1 MANTVTEYVMPKLAM
16 AMNEGTVADWLV
28 QDGDYVEAGIPLASI
43 ETEKVAY
50 DVESPVSGYFY
61 SVVPVGQ
68 TVDCGTLLAHFCT
81 EPQRPDAADT
91 SANSSTDL
99 PADTLATNEASSE
112 NDAVAPSEVNTASN
126 TASTTGPKRLKSS
139 PLARKLA
146 KQLHVQLDT
155 LTGSGPGGRIVKR
168 DVMAASEDRTHQSTQ
183 LATAATEVSGGDI
196 LATLPMSGL
205 RKTIANRMVQSLQQ
219 TAQVSCHWESDITR
233 LLAQRAELVEQEEL
247 LGTRVSVNAFLIRA
261 LVYAIRQVP
270 IANANLVNDEIVIH
284 RNINMGMAISIPG
297 STEYDSGLMV
307 GVLHNVESMGL
318 VAIDKGMRSLI
329 ARVRNGEAN
338 PDDLSG
344 STFTLS
350 STAGIG
356 PPGLKTTPVLNQPN
370 VALLGPSTPIERPM
384 IRDGEVQ
391 ACTMLPLSFTFDHR
405 ALDGEPAARFMAA
418 LSNALEKPSLLL
430 T

>member
-28 QDGDYVEAGIPLASI
+28 QDGDYVEAGIPLAAI

-61 SVVPVGQ
+61 SLVPVGQ

-81 EPQRPDAADT
+81 EPQRPDATDT
-91 SANSSTDL
+91 SANRSTDL
-99 PADTLATNEASSE
+99 PADAMGA
-112 NDAVAPSEVNTASN
+112 SEVSPKKDAIVPSGVESASDTAATSE
-126 TASTTGPKRLKSS
+126 PKRLKSS

-146 KQLHVQLDT
+146 KQLNIQLDE

-168 DVMAASEDRTHQSTQ
+168 DVMAASETKAHQSAQ
-183 LATAATEVSGGDI
+183 LATAAAKVSSGDI
-196 LATLPMSGL
+196 LATLPISGL
-205 RKTIANRMVQSLQQ
+205 RKTIANRMVQSLQN

-270 IANANLVNDEIVIH
+270 IANANVVNDEIVIH

-329 ARVRNGEAN
+329 TRVRNGEATS
-338 PDDLSG
+338 DDLLD

-370 VALLGPSTPIERPM
+370 VALLGPSTPVERPM
-384 IRDGEVQ
+384 IKDGEIK
-391 ACTMLPLSFTFDHR
+391 ACTMLPMSFTFDHR

-418 LSNALEKPSLLL
+418 LNDALERPTLLL

>member
-28 QDGDYVEAGIPLASI
+28 QDGDYVEAGVPLAAI

-91 SANSSTDL
+91 SAKSSTDL
-99 PADTLATNEASSE
+99 PADTQATSASSSKT
-112 NDAVAPSEVNTASN
+112 DAVAPSVVGGASDTAAPSN
-126 TASTTGPKRLKSS
+126 PKRLKSS

-146 KQLHVQLDT
+146 KQLHIQLDA
-155 LTGSGPGGRIVKR
+155 LTGSGPGGRVVKR
-168 DVMAASEDRTHQSTQ
+168 DVMAASENKTHQSAQ
-183 LATAATEVSGGDI
+183 LATAATEVGGGDI

-205 RKTIANRMVQSLQQ
+205 RKTIAHRMVQSLQQ

-233 LLAQRAELVEQEEL
+233 LLAQRAELVEQEDL
-247 LGTRVSVNAFLIRA
+247 LGTRVSVNAFLIKA

-270 IANANLVNDEIVIH
+270 IANANVVNDEIIIH

-307 GVLHNVESMGL
+307 GVLRNVESMGL

-329 ARVRNGEAN
+329 ARVRNGEAT

-384 IRDGEVQ
+384 IRDGEVK

-418 LSNALEKPSLLL
+418 LNNALEKPSLLL

>member
-16 AMNEGTVADWLV
+16 AMNEGTVTGWLV
-28 QDGDYVEAGIPLASI
+28 KDGDYVEQGAPLATI

-50 DVESPVSGYFY
+50 DVESPVAGYFF
-61 SVVPVGQ
+61 SVVPADQ
-68 TVDCGTLLAHFCT
+68 TVNCGALLAHFCS
-81 EPQRPDAADT
+81 EPQRPDTAGAMVEQDSPAHGTDVPLDNVPAAVDQHT
-91 SANSSTDL
+91 ANDSA
-99 PADTLATNEASSE
+99 AS
-112 NDAVAPSEVNTASN
+112 
-126 TASTTGPKRLKSS
+126 PKRLKSS
-139 PLARKLA
+139 PAARKLA
-146 KQLHVQLDT
+146 ASLNVKLAS
-155 LTGSGPGGRIVKR
+155 LTGTGPGGRIVKR
-168 DVMAASEDRTHQSTQ
+168 DVIAASENKANQTAPV
-183 LATAATEVSGGDI
+183 ATSVKEAGDDDI
-196 LATLPMSGL
+196 LAKLPMSGL

-247 LGTRVSVNAFLIRA
+247 LGTRVSVNAFLVRA

-270 IANANLVNDEIVIH
+270 IANANVVNDEIVIH
-284 RNINMGMAISIPG
+284 RNINIGMAISVPG
-297 STEYDSGLMV
+297 SSEYDSGLMV

-318 VAIDKGMRSLI
+318 VAIDKGLRSLI
-329 ARVRNGEAN
+329 ARVRTGEAT
-338 PDDLSG
+338 PADLSG

-370 VALLGPSTPIERPM
+370 VALLGPSTPVERPM
-384 IRDGEVQ
+384 IKNGEVK

-418 LSNALEKPSLLL
+418 LNNALEKPSLLL

>member
-28 QDGDYVEAGIPLASI
+28 QDGDYVEQGAPLATI

-50 DVESPVSGYFY
+50 DVEAPVSGYFY
-61 SVVPVGQ
+61 SVVSAGE
-68 TVDCGTLLAHFCT
+68 TVECEVLLAHFCN
-81 EPQRPDAADT
+81 EPQRPDSADT
-91 SANSSTDL
+91 SAKSSTDL
-99 PADTLATNEASSE
+99 PADTLATNDAISKK
-112 NDAVAPSEVNTASN
+112 DAVAPLVVASASDA
-126 TASTTGPKRLKSS
+126 ASTSEPKRLKSS

-146 KQLHVQLDT
+146 KQLNVQLDT

-168 DVMAASEDRTHQSTQ
+168 DVMAASEKKTHPSAQ
-183 LATAATEVSGGDI
+183 LATAAKQVSGDDI
-196 LATLPMSGL
+196 LATLPISGL
-205 RKTIANRMVQSLQQ
+205 RKTIANRMVQSLQN

-247 LGTRVSVNAFLIRA
+247 LGTRVSVNAFLIKA

-270 IANANLVNDEIVIH
+270 IANANVIGNEIIIH

-329 ARVRNGEAN
+329 ARVRNGEAAS
-338 PDDLSG
+338 DDLSG

-384 IRDGEVQ
+384 IRDGEVK
-391 ACTMLPLSFTFDHR
+391 ACTMLPLSFTFDHQ

-418 LSNALEKPSLLL
+418 LNNALEKPSLLL

>member
-1 MANTVTEYVMPKLAM
+1 MAYTVTEYVMPKLAM

-28 QDGDYVEAGIPLASI
+28 QDGDYVEAGIPLAAI

-81 EPQRPDAADT
+81 EPRRPDAADT
-91 SANSSTDL
+91 SANNSTDL
-99 PADTLATNEASSE
+99 PADTLGANEARSKR
-112 NDAVAPSEVNTASN
+112 DPVAPSVVDSASDTAA
-126 TASTTGPKRLKSS
+126 TFELKRLKSS
-139 PLARKLA
+139 PLARKLG
-146 KQLHVQLDT
+146 KQLNIQLDA

-168 DVMAASEDRTHQSTQ
+168 DVMAASENKTHQSAQ
-183 LATAATEVSGGDI
+183 LPTAATEVSGDI

-205 RKTIANRMVQSLQQ
+205 RKTIANRMVQSLQN

-247 LGTRVSVNAFLIRA
+247 LGTRVSVNAFLIKA

-270 IANANLVNDEIVIH
+270 IANANVVNDEIVIH

-329 ARVRNGEAN
+329 ARVRNGEATS
-338 PDDLSG
+338 DDLSG

-384 IRDGEVQ
+384 IKDGEVK

-418 LSNALEKPSLLL
+418 LNNALEKPSLLL

>member
-1 MANTVTEYVMPKLAM
+1 
-16 AMNEGTVADWLV
+16 
-28 QDGDYVEAGIPLASI
+28 
-43 ETEKVAY
+43 
-50 DVESPVSGYFY
+50 
-61 SVVPVGQ
+61 
-68 TVDCGTLLAHFCT
+68 
-81 EPQRPDAADT
+81 
-91 SANSSTDL
+91 
-99 PADTLATNEASSE
+99 
-112 NDAVAPSEVNTASN
+112 
-126 TASTTGPKRLKSS
+126 LKSS
-139 PLARKLA
+139 PIARKLA
-146 KQLHVQLDT
+146 KQLNVQLDT

-168 DVMAASEDRTHQSTQ
+168 DVMAASENKTHQSAQYSTPTKQ
-183 LATAATEVSGGDI
+183 VSGDDI
-196 LATLPMSGL
+196 LATLPISGL
-205 RKTIANRMVQSLQQ
+205 SKTIASRMVQSLQN

-233 LLAQRAELVEQEEL
+233 LLTQRAELVEQEEL
-247 LGTRVSVNAFLIRA
+247 LGTRVSVNAFLIKA

-270 IANANLVNDEIVIH
+270 IANANVVNDEIIIH

-307 GVLHNVESMGL
+307 RVLRNVASMGL

-329 ARVRNGEAN
+329 ARVRNGEAT

-370 VALLGPSTPIERPM
+370 VALLGPSTPIEHPM
-384 IRDGEVQ
+384 IRDGEVK

-405 ALDGEPAARFMAA
+405 ALDGGPAARFMAA
-418 LSNALEKPSLLL
+418 LNNALEKTSLLL